1 MLHRAVIF
9 KKRKLGGQPYIKDFR
24 KEHKKKEIKIAIKMC
39 MMCYIHASQLK
50 YIKMAETSLTTSCMS
65 V

>member
-39 MMCYIHASQLK
+39 RTCYIHASQLK
-50 YIKMAETSLTTSCMS
+50 YIKIAETPLTKSRMSL
-65 V
+65 